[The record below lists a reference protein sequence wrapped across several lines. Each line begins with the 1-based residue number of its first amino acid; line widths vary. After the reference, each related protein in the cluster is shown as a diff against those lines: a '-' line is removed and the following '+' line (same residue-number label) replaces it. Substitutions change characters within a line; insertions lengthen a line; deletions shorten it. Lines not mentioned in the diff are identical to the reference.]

1 MHIMWF
7 SRLIKTFRLPQGT
20 FISGN
25 VCSVAVAAGLCGQTA
40 FNISPSI
47 KELYI
52 INDLNVRKYSHI
64 KSRRVQTCCDT
75 LNHRHSSSSWIK
87 DQSVTRV
94 IMWGIPLN
102 DAAFLQAGKLHYQT
116 SVWRNAVKNKKSR
129 M

>member
-1 MHIMWF
+1 MVQQVNKNIQTPTGNIHQWECLQCCCCCRALRPNSF
-7 SRLIKTFRLPQGT
+7 QHQPQ
-20 FISGN
+20 
-25 VCSVAVAAGLCGQTA
+25 
-40 FNISPSI
+40 SI